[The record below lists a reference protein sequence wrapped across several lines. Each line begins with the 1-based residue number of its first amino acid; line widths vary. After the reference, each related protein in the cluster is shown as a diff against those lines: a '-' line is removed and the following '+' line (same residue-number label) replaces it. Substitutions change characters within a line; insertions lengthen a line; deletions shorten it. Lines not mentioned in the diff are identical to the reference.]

1 VGARHAALL
10 QVAVEDEA
18 SGSGL
23 FAKPLVVAGE
33 RLDPAGVTAGA
44 FGIEQLLEDG
54 HVRPPLPGC
63 RAADRAA
70 PASPGPLLV
79 MTLGK
84 LKATVR
90 TAGHP
95 PAMQQVQGRLR
106 RRRWSWLDVHG
117 SLGSLQGKSG
127 QVRVGLPVV
136 WAAAPGA
143 RCRKARP

>member
-1 VGARHAALL
+1 
-10 QVAVEDEA
+10 
-18 SGSGL
+18 
-23 FAKPLVVAGE
+23 LVVAGE

-44 FGIEQLLEDG
+44 FGIAQLLEDG

-63 RAADRAA
+63 RAGRSGSAGVARPAPGHAA
-70 PASPGPLLV
+70 GQAQ
-79 MTLGK
+79 
-84 LKATVR
+84 ATVR